1 LDKRASGFLR
11 LMVHRIVTSDSRGL
25 SIYIGA
31 MVFNMTGIGTGR
43 TEPIH
48 GVTSDSRGLSIY
60 IGAMVFNMTG
70 NRDG

>member
-1 LDKRASGFLR
+1 
-11 LMVHRIVTSDSRGL
+11 
-25 SIYIGA
+25 
-31 MVFNMTGIGTGR
+31 VFNMTGILTGR

-48 GVTSDSRGLSIY
+48 EVTSDSRGLSIY